1 MLDELAMAFQVIVR
15 PNQAFAT
22 LRDNDHRYFMPS
34 IAVMLLASVAYA
46 GLGSASH
53 AIAAADFGLN
63 ILSIVA
69 GAGTIYLIGKALGG
83 NKSWRKVFTAIFYI
97 EVVSIL
103 LVAASALSFLLPF
116 SLQGAYYAIM
126 IAVLVWAV
134 IIGIKAIKVLNG
146 FGTAKAFGIL
156 ILSVLIQLIWIIPI
170 RLLYLWPFQF

>member
-1 MLDELAMAFQVIVR
+1 MLNELAMAFQVVIR

-53 AIAAADFGLN
+53 AIAAADFGLT
-63 ILSIVA
+63 ILGIVA
-69 GAGTIYLIGKALGG
+69 SAGAIYLIGKALGG
-83 NKSWRKVFTAIFYI
+83 NKSWRKAFTVIFYMEAI
-97 EVVSIL
+97 GIP

-116 SLQGAYYAIM
+116 SLQGAYHAIM
-126 IAVLVWAV
+126 IAVLIWAV

-156 ILSVLIQLIWIIPI
+156 ILSALIHLIWIIPF
-170 RLLYLWPFQF
+170 RLLYLWPFP